1 MRYLLFW
8 VIGILVVLIAV
19 ILVRTLLFCPEK
31 QDILSPAEIPLNREK
46 IKQDM
51 IDMIRCKT
59 VSSRDE
65 SLVDRGEFDKFK
77 ALLQERF
84 PQIMKC
90 CEYRE
95 IGKTGLL
102 FYVKGKSDKAP
113 TVCMA
118 HYDVV
123 PIEEEGWDKPAFEGI
138 LEEDCIW
145 GRGTL
150 DTKGTLCGVTEALE
164 QLLTEGYTPAN
175 DLYLSFSGEEEIDGD
190 SCADIVS
197 YLEKKVIKPALVHDE
212 ASAVV

>member
-1 MRYLLFW
+1 MKYLLFL

-19 ILVRTLLFCPEK
+19 ILVRTLLFRPEK

-59 VSSRDE
+59 VSNRDE

-84 PQIMKC
+84 PQIMKR

-102 FYVKGKSDKAP
+102 FHLKGKSDKAP

-118 HYDVV
+118 H
-123 PIEEEGWDKPAFEGI
+123 
-138 LEEDCIW
+138 
-145 GRGTL
+145 
-150 DTKGTLCGVTEALE
+150 
-164 QLLTEGYTPAN
+164 
-175 DLYLSFSGEEEIDGD
+175 
-190 SCADIVS
+190 
-197 YLEKKVIKPALVHDE
+197 
-212 ASAVV
+212 

>member
-1 MRYLLFW
+1 MKYFLLLM
-8 VIGILVVLIAV
+8 IGILIVLLAV
-19 ILVRTLLFCPEK
+19 ILVRTLLFRPAK
-31 QDILSPAEIPLNREK
+31 QEVLSPSEISLDREK

-59 VSSRDE
+59 VSNRDE
-65 SLVDRGEFDKFK
+65 SLVDRKEFDKFK

-84 PQIMKC
+84 PQIMKH
-90 CEYRE
+90 CEYKE

-102 FYVKGKSDKAP
+102 FYLKGKSNQAP

-123 PIEEEGWDKPAFEGI
+123 PIEENGWDKPAFEGI
-138 LEEDCIW
+138 VEEDCIW

-164 QLLTEGYTPAN
+164 QLLTEGYVPAN
-175 DLYLSFSGEEEIDGD
+175 DLYLS
-190 SCADIVS
+190 
-197 YLEKKVIKPALVHDE
+197 
-212 ASAVV
+212 